1 MKMAI
6 ERIDQMRPV
15 TATQQDVL
23 LRQKSES
30 AALPAVETDKESAT
44 QVKLSQVTQQVKTD
58 TSRDIDME
66 RVNTIKAQ
74 ISTGQLTIDTDKIAQ
89 CLINEIFEFSYSA

>member
-15 TATQQDVL
+15 TATQQDML
-23 LRQKSES
+23 LRQKNES
-30 AALPAVETDKESAT
+30 TALPAQETDKESAT

-58 TSRDIDME
+58 TSRDIDIE
-66 RVNTIKAQ
+66 RVNSIKAQ
-74 ISTGQLTIDTDKIAQ
+74 ISAGQLAIDTDKIAQ
-89 CLINEIFEFSYSA
+89 CLINEILELPYSV